1 MLRVMIWDFIEEE
14 EDSQTSKCLVN
25 KCLLGSEWTLI
36 SRSCRVSPPHL
47 PQGLSEISL
56 VKALFLEQT
65 CFLKKNQSGDFPD
78 SPVVKTQDFHCRECG
93 FNPWWEN

>member
-1 MLRVMIWDFIEEE
+1 MLRVMVWDFIGEE
-14 EDSQTSKCLVN
+14 EDPQTSKSLVN

-36 SRSCRVSPPHL
+36 SRSCRVSPSHL

-65 CFLKKNQSGDFPD
+65 CFLKKNQSRDFPE
-78 SPVVKTQDFHCRECG
+78 SSG
-93 FNPWWEN
+93 